1 MTKISKPAD
10 TSASLSPSISERF
23 SPRIYDTQH
32 VISEDEIASLGEA
45 FRWAPSS
52 NNQQPWRVAFLRR
65 GSELFDSVSNRGL
78 TGFNQSWA
86 PAASLYAVVLAHK
99 FHEDKPRNQAAT
111 YFDLGLAAQQMVL
124 QAESMGLRSHYMGGI
139 VHDEISTILGAD
151 EFWVVCVIAIGMQGE
166 LESGTAE
173 TIEREQLKRTR
184 KDSTAVYS
192 VDSKLN

>member
-1 MTKISKPAD
+1 MTKISKPAE
-10 TSASLSPSISERF
+10 TSASLSPAISERF
-23 SPRIYDTQH
+23 SPRIYDTEH
-32 VISEDEIASLGEA
+32 VISEAEIASLGEA

-52 NNQQPWRVAFLRR
+52 SNQQPWRVVFLRR
-65 GSELFDSVSNRGL
+65 DSELFRAVSERGL

-99 FHEDKPRNQAAT
+99 FQEEKPRNQAAT
-111 YFDLGLAAQQMVL
+111 YFDLGLASQQMVL

-139 VHDEISTILGAD
+139 VHDEISSILGAD
-151 EFWVVCVIAIGMQGE
+151 EFWVVCVIAIGMQGN
-166 LESGTAE
+166 LESGTPE